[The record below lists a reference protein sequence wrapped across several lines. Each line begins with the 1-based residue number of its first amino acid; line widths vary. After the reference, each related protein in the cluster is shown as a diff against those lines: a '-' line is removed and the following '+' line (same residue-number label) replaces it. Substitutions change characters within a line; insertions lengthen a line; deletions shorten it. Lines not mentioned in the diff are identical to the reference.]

1 MSYDPPRLI
10 GSASSSAAEV
20 SLQTNTQFE
29 FSISDPNDIPAN
41 AEVALIVGSDPG
53 SPDITGPMRL
63 AGTYDEKED
72 EVVKLPNLRLTLTS
86 EALKKYV
93 GTTVTIRYRVRGE
106 SGDTYSEPLELKVR
120 S

>member
-41 AEVALIVGSDPG
+41 AEVALIVGSG
-53 SPDITGPMRL
+53 ITGHYGAYE
-63 AGTYDEKED
+63 AGGN
-72 EVVKLPNLRLTLTS
+72 V
-86 EALKKYV
+86 
-93 GTTVTIRYRVRGE
+93 
-106 SGDTYSEPLELKVR
+106 
-120 S
+120 